1 MRSYQLVHQLLELVE
16 QFENEN
22 SQSDGTLHDFT
33 GFLLN
38 NLQQQPGSQ
47 QKKAD
52 VRFGQ
57 QEQKAQQDI
66 AFQLD
71 NNIGRLFVFMSRYA
85 KAYIKKALEGTPLQ
99 TAEEFTALAIL
110 LTHTNLSKSELI
122 TRNIQEKTS
131 GTEVIRRLI
140 SAGLVQQSD
149 DKNDKRGKRIAIT
162 NSGKELLY
170 RVFVDTSNV
179 GKVVTGRLTFAEKLT
194 LQYLLQKLEDFHYP
208 VHENKTVSNKDE
220 LRLLA
225 ESLQSYTGTT
235 K

>member
-1 MRSYQLVHQLLELVE
+1 MKSYRLIHQLLDLVE
-16 QFENEN
+16 QFENESGKN
-22 SQSDGTLHDFT
+22 DGTIHDFA

-38 NLQQQPGSQ
+38 NLQQPGIQ
-47 QKKAD
+47 QTKSD
-52 VRFGQ
+52 VRFGENEQ
-57 QEQKAQQDI
+57 QIQQDI
-66 AFQLD
+66 AFQID

-85 KAYIKKALEGTPLQ
+85 KAYIKKALDGTPLQ
-99 TAEEFTALAIL
+99 SAEEFTALAIL
-110 LTHTNLSKSELI
+110 LTHKDLSKSELI

-140 SAGLVQQSD
+140 LAGLIQQTD

-162 NSGKELLY
+162 DSGKELLY

-220 LRLLA
+220 LRVLA
-225 ESLQSYTGTT
+225 ESLS
-235 K
+235 

>member
-1 MRSYQLVHQLLELVE
+1 MKSYRLIHQLLELVE
-16 QFENEN
+16 QFENE
-22 SQSDGTLHDFT
+22 SGKSDGTLQDFT
-33 GFLLN
+33 GFILN
-38 NLQQQPGSQ
+38 SLQQPGVQ
-47 QKKAD
+47 QHNSD
-52 VRFGQ
+52 VRFGEN
-57 QEQKAQQDI
+57 EQKAQQEI

-85 KAYIKKALEGTPLQ
+85 KSYIKKALDGTPLQ
-99 TAEEFTALAIL
+99 SAEEFTALAIL
-110 LTHTNLSKSELI
+110 LTHKDLSKSELI

-140 SAGLVQQSD
+140 VAGLIQQTD

-162 NSGKELLY
+162 ESGKELLY
-170 RVFVDTSNV
+170 RVFIDTSNV

-220 LRLLA
+220 LRILA
-225 ESLQSYTGTT
+225 ESLQ
-235 K
+235 